1 VNDINKL
8 KAAIANLE
16 SEAEKVKEFSGVL
29 SSVSEARNAIGET
42 KDALMV
48 NAMEAKKFLND
59 SQASFNQLNTR
70 LASSEERLGK
80 IEQNQIQLRELI
92 TSLDI
97 LSPEDLAK
105 LKSEMGL
112 VVSESIASLKRHIE
126 VVADKS
132 QEKLTSKIKLIV
144 VISVGSVIGIGTLY
158 MKLVMGW

>member
-1 VNDINKL
+1 MNDINKL
-8 KAAIANLE
+8 KVAIANLE
-16 SEAEKVKEFSGVL
+16 SEAKKVKEFSGVL
-29 SSVSEARNAIGET
+29 SAVGEARNEIGET
-42 KDALMV
+42 KDALKV
-48 NAMEAKKFLND
+48 NAMEAKKFLTD
-59 SQASFNQLNTR
+59 SQASFNQLNAR

-97 LSPEDLAK
+97 VSPEDLAK

-132 QEKLTSKIKLIV
+132 QEKLISKIKLMV
-144 VISVGSVIGIGTLY
+144 VISVGSVIGIGALY